1 MLFTNPNL
9 KRRHGALPDGAPF
22 VVDVPAHFAVCRHHD
37 AVLFPQWERQ
47 AQVSGNRR
55 RKIPDGLI
63 TYRQLEAC
71 GAPARIR
78 RSVSPVRALRWRL
91 VPIQIATTATTT
103 SESTTRII
111 ADLNVIAGDL

>member
-1 MLFTNPNL
+1 MFRLECHPAL
-9 KRRHGALPDGAPF
+9 GGCVGAQRPGLRDT
-22 VVDVPAHFAVCRHHD
+22 HFLDR
-37 AVLFPQWERQ
+37 FSQWERQ
-47 AQVSGNRR
+47 AQVSATGGGRS
-55 RKIPDGLI
+55 PTASLPI
-63 TYRQLEAC
+63 TRLEAC

-103 SESTTRII
+103 SESTTSTI